1 MTIIDIS
8 WPLVSGMTTYKNRED
23 FTLYPT
29 KVWETHQVR
38 ESRIVC
44 SAHAGTH
51 VDAPAH
57 FLPEEGY
64 VDSVPLERL
73 CGPCVVLDV
82 SNVTNAISK
91 EHLERC
97 TLWSSR
103 VLLKTR
109 NSLLAS
115 VDPFDPHFVYL
126 DKSGASYLRDKGVIT
141 VGIDYL
147 GIERDQPDHATHT
160 ILLSNGV
167 ALIEGLRLA
176 NVTEGKYTLMCLPLA
191 LIGAEAAPAR
201 AVLLQEAE
209 GMRKESF

>member
-8 WPLVSGMTTYKNRED
+8 WPLISGMTTYKNRED

-44 SAHAGTH
+44 STHAGTH

-64 VDSVPLERL
+64 VDTIPLERL
-73 CGPCVVLDV
+73 CGPCVVLDMSAV
-82 SNVTNAISK
+82 VDAITK
-91 EHLERC
+91 EHLEGY
-97 TLWSSR
+97 TLSAPR

-109 NSLLAS
+109 NSSLAS
-115 VDPFDPHFVYL
+115 IDPFDPNFVYL
-126 DKSGASYLRDKGVIT
+126 DRSGASYLKDRGVIT

-147 GIERDQPDHATHT
+147 GIERNQPDHATHT
-160 ILLSNGV
+160 ILLSSGV

-176 NVTEGKYTLMCLPLA
+176 SVASGNYTLMCLPLA

-201 AVLLQEAE
+201 AVLVPE
-209 GMRKESF
+209 R

>member
-8 WPLVSGMTTYKNRED
+8 WPLISGMTTYKNRED

-29 KVWETHQVR
+29 KVWEGHGVR

-57 FLPEEGY
+57 FLEKGAFVE
-64 VDSVPLERL
+64 SVALEHL
-73 CGPCVVLDV
+73 CGPCTVIDV
-82 SNVTNAISK
+82 MQVKDCITR
-91 EHLERC
+91 EHLEAC
-97 TLWSSR
+97 VLDTQR

-109 NSLLAS
+109 NSQLAS
-115 VDPFDPHFVYL
+115 IDPFDAQFVYL
-126 DKSGASYLRDKGVIT
+126 DRSGALYLRDQGVIT

-147 GIERDQPDHATHT
+147 GIERNQPDHATHT
-160 ILLSNGV
+160 ILLESGI

-176 NVTEGKYTLMCLPLA
+176 EVKPGTYTLICLPLA
-191 LIGAEAAPAR
+191 LVGAEAAPAR
-201 AVLLQEAE
+201 AVLLE
-209 GMRKESF
+209 GQI